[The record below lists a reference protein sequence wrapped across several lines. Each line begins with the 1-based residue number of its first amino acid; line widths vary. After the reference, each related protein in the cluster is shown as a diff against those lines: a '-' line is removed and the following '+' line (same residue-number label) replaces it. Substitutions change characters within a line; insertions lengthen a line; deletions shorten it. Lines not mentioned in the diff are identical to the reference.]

1 MISVIIALYNAE
13 NVIGRCL
20 ESVLRSSFKDYE
32 VIVVDDCST
41 DNSYEVAGRFPCRLF
56 NLPVNSGPARA
67 RNFGVEQSKGDILFF
82 IDSDTELEKEA
93 MGLINETF
101 KQENDLAAIVGLPEK
116 RSLGHGMASAY
127 NALKNH
133 YTLAT
138 AGRYCD
144 YFTTQVGAVRRK
156 TFLDIGG
163 FDSSFRGADVEDIE
177 FGLRLPKGRTI
188 IHKDV
193 LVGHHFPG
201 FSSIA
206 RKYFRRSIL
215 LARVV
220 KRNKKMAGAHASLL
234 RSLLVLTALISFM
247 SLSAA
252 LYNPGLFIIPAVLF
266 ALFLTGNAG
275 LFSFISREKG
285 IAFMLISIFYEYVF
299 SVIIGLGGITGMLF
313 HRDSICHPELV
324 SGSQTMPGQEIPK
337 PVRDDSFKV

>member
-13 NVIGRCL
+13 DVIGRCL
-20 ESVLRSSFKDYE
+20 ESVFGSSFKDYE

-41 DNSYEVAGRFPCRLF
+41 DNSYEVAGGYPCMLF
-56 NLPVNSGPARA
+56 KLPVNSGPAQA
-67 RNFGVEQSKGDILFF
+67 RNYGVEQSKGDILFF
-82 IDSDTELEKEA
+82 IDSDTELDEKA
-93 MGLINETF
+93 LGLINKTF
-101 KQENDLAAIVGLPEK
+101 KQENDLAAIVGLPDK
-116 RSLGHGMASAY
+116 RSLGQGMASAY

-156 TFLDIGG
+156 TFLEVGG
-163 FDSSFRGADVEDIE
+163 FDKRFRGADVEDIE

-234 RSLLVLTALISFM
+234 RSLLVLTALVSFI
-247 SLSAA
+247 SLSAV
-252 LYNPGLFIIPAVLF
+252 LYVPELFIIPAGLFVLF
-266 ALFLTGNAG
+266 LIGNAG
-275 LFSFISREKG
+275 LFSFISRERG
-285 IAFMLISIFYEYVF
+285 LAFMLLSIFYEYVF
-299 SVIIGLGGITGMLF
+299 SVIIGVGGITGMLF
-313 HRDSICHPELV
+313 HKEAYKGR
-324 SGSQTMPGQEIPK
+324 
-337 PVRDDSFKV
+337 

>member
-20 ESVLRSSFKDYE
+20 ESVYKSSFKDYE

-41 DNSYEVAGRFPCRLF
+41 DNSSEIARRFPCKLF
-56 NLPVNSGPARA
+56 NISVNSGPAHA

-82 IDSDTELEKEA
+82 IDSDTELDKEA
-93 MGLINETF
+93 LGLINETF

-116 RSLGHGMASAY
+116 RSLGQGMASAY

-156 TFLDIGG
+156 TFLEIGG
-163 FDSSFRGADVEDIE
+163 FDSSFRGADGEDIE
-177 FGLRLPKGRTI
+177 FGLGLPKGGTI

-201 FSSIA
+201 FISIA
-206 RKYFRRSIL
+206 KKYFRRSIL

-220 KRNKKMAGAHASLL
+220 KRNKKMAGAHASIL
-234 RSLLVLTALISFM
+234 RSLLVLTALVSFI

-252 LYNPGLFIIPAVLF
+252 LYYPGLFIIPASLF

-275 LFSFISREKG
+275 LFSFISRERG
-285 IAFMLISIFYEYVF
+285 LAFMLLSIFYEYVF
-299 SVIIGLGGITGMLF
+299 SVIIGVGGIIGMLSHKDF
-313 HRDSICHPELV
+313 VCHPDLV
-324 SGSQTMPGQEIPK
+324 SGSKTMPGQEIPK